1 MGDGTLVLST
11 RRDSGESEGDGIH
24 TSRRCDLY
32 RQHIQHIGRFS
43 TYSRCD
49 QLKSSCLATP
59 LSQSLI
65 NMTAEMTRLSC
76 SPISVEIRIPSSSSG
91 SERKPTIL
99 YRSERLRVRQEI
111 NGRAEIAISFMENV
125 RARSGRRSTPH
136 RDRSSHTLDLSPA
149 KEGMKSFK
157 RALGRFGHFGRI
169 STEIPARIHCL

>member
-1 MGDGTLVLST
+1 MGDRTLVLSA
-11 RRDSGESEGDGIH
+11 RMDSGESEGDGIH

-32 RQHIQHIGRFS
+32 RQHIGHFL
-43 TYSRCD
+43 TCSRCD

-59 LSQSLI
+59 LSQSPI
-65 NMTAEMTRLSC
+65 NMTPEMTRLSC

-91 SERKPTIL
+91 SERKPT
-99 YRSERLRVRQEI
+99 SFTEVSGFEWGKKSTHEQRLPSHLWRTFVQDRGEGLPLIEI
-111 NGRAEIAISFMENV
+111 GQAI
-125 RARSGRRSTPH
+125 RLTY
-136 RDRSSHTLDLSPA
+136 PA